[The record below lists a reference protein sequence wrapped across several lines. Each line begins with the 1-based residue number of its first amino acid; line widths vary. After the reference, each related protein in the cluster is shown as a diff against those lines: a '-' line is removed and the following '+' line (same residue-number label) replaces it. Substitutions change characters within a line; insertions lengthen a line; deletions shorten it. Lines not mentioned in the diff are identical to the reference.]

1 MKSRQAERSDAATG
15 RPGSSVVPKVLAAL
29 ALAGAL
35 QACATG
41 PSASPGAAPAAEA
54 AADQVAAP
62 AAGGGA
68 AAADPDPPPTRPDA
82 ERIAELEA
90 IYRERAEEVLR
101 NYHEGDVRFMTGMI
115 GHHAQ
120 ALLMCSFAPGND
132 ASADMQT
139 MCERIISSQRD
150 EIDLM
155 QRWLRDRGLEVPE
168 VHIADG
174 ALMIHGPAHAHHMPG
189 MLSPEQVDELRSAR
203 GREFDRL
210 FLVYMIQHHEG
221 AVTMV
226 DELFAT
232 DGAAQGDD
240 LVFRLA
246 SDIQADQTSEIR
258 RMESMLEA
266 MPPSGA
272 AAPTPYQDRVK

>member
-1 MKSRQAERSDAATG
+1 MKSRQDDNLVAHAG
-15 RPGSSVVPKVLAAL
+15 RPWSPLIVLI
-29 ALAGAL
+29 LAGSL
-35 QACATG
+35 QACAAG
-41 PSASPGAAPAAEA
+41 PGASPGSPTPADAA
-54 AADQVAAP
+54 VATTI
-62 AAGGGA
+62 
-68 AAADPDPPPTRPDA
+68 AADPDPPPTRPDA
-82 ERIAELEA
+82 ARIAELEA
-90 IYRERAEEVLR
+90 IYQQRAEEVLR
-101 NYHEGDVRFMTGMI
+101 NYHEGDVHFMTGMI

-132 ASADMQT
+132 ASAHMQT
-139 MCERIISSQRD
+139 LCERIISSQQD

-174 ALMIHGPAHAHHMPG
+174 ELMIHGPEHAHHMPG
-189 MLSPEQVDELRSAR
+189 MLSPEQVDDLRNAH
-203 GREFDRL
+203 GQDFDRL

-226 DELFAT
+226 DDLFAT

-240 LVFRLA
+240 LIFRLA

-258 RMESMLEA
+258 RMELMLEA
-266 MPPSGA
+266 M
-272 AAPTPYQDRVK
+272 TPGGSNG